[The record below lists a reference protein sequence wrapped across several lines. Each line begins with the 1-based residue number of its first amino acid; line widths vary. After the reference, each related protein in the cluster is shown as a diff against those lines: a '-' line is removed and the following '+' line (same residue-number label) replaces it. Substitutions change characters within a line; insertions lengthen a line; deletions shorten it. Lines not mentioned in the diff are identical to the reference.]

1 MQFLPIL
8 PNFARDAQCYANNF
22 FGFPHWYEYLDVN
35 IDATTKVCQVKDF
48 QILGG
53 ANGGA
58 GDLPLILLAL
68 LDMGLRL
75 AGLVALGF
83 IVYGAI
89 NYVMSQG
96 EPDKTKRAQETVLN
110 ALIGLTVALLAA
122 GIVRFIGARI
132 GV

>member
-35 IDATTKVCQVKDF
+35 IDATTKVCQVSKF
-48 QILGG
+48 TFP
-53 ANGGA
+53 
-58 GDLPLILLAL
+58 GDITLVVLAL

-89 NYVMSQG
+89 NYVTSQG
-96 EPDKTKRAQETVLN
+96 EPDKTKKAQETVLN
-110 ALIGLTVALLAA
+110 ALIGLTIALLAA